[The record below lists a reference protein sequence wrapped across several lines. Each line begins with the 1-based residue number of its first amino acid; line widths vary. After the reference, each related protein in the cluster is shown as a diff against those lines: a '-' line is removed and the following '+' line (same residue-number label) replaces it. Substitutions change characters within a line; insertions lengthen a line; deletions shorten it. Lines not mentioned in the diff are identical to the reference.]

1 MFIRIISFKYDEFC
15 GGFMLVG
22 TSKNASGE
30 VYAMP
35 VVHFVYFIPRVYVI
49 PIVGLAGLFYKKK

>member
-1 MFIRIISFKYDEFC
+1 
-15 GGFMLVG
+15 MLVG
-22 TSKNASGE
+22 KSKNASGE

-49 PIVGLAGLFYKKK
+49 PSVGLAGLFYKKK

>member
-49 PIVGLAGLFYKKK
+49 PL